1 VMAEVP
7 VDVEEVEL
15 ENERGVKIDGVKIT
29 CGRCDHEVEVFGTS
43 EASVKRGC
51 AMLRDECPLGERN
64 FYVGVAPD
72 DRPRVIRLKK
82 KPLKLSLVPMP
93 EPPPRA
99 ELVLFFDTETTGL
112 PRNYNAPATDF
123 ANWPRLVQIAWHLSA
138 APDDPG
144 IARSYIIFPDGFE
157 IPAEAAAV
165 HGITTERARDEG
177 KLLWDVLAEF
187 AAYID
192 SAGVL
197 AAHNITFDRGVVGAE
212 FLRAGIEN
220 YCDGIAQVCT
230 MQSSTNLCQ
239 IPRRGGRGFKFPKL
253 GELHRV
259 LFGCGFEGAHDAAN
273 DVAAGMRCYWE
284 LKNRG
289 VL

>member
-1 VMAEVP
+1 MAEVQ

-15 ENERGVKIDGVKIT
+15 ENDRGVKIDGIKLT
-29 CGRCDHEVEVFGTS
+29 CGRCGHEVEVFGTRES
-43 EASVKRGC
+43 SVRRGC
-51 AMLRDECPLGERN
+51 AMLRDECPLAERN
-64 FYVGVAPD
+64 FYVGAAPDSKESKIRLRKKPAPVAPA
-72 DRPRVIRLKK
+72 V
-82 KPLKLSLVPMP
+82 
-93 EPPPRA
+93 EPSSG
-99 ELVLFFDTETTGL
+99 LVLFFDTETVGL
-112 PRNYNAPATDF
+112 PQSYNAPASDLD
-123 ANWPRLVQIAWHLSA
+123 NWPRMVQLAWHLAA

-144 IARSYIIFPDGFE
+144 IARSYIIFPDGYD
-157 IPAEAAAV
+157 IPDEVAKIY
-165 HGITTERARDEG
+165 GITTERARAEG

-220 YCDGIAQVCT
+220 YCDGITQVCT
-230 MQSSTNLCQ
+230 MMPSTNLCR
-239 IPRRGGRGFKFPKL
+239 IPRKGGRGYKFPKL
-253 GELHRV
+253 EELHRF
-259 LFGCGFEGAHDAAN
+259 LFGCGFAGARDAAN
-273 DVAAGMRCYWE
+273 DVAAGIRCYWE